1 MIKRITLYLNG
12 SYCYF
17 KNSKQFLIFETYLKE
32 TVSLSL
38 FGNYNFLSFP
48 EKFYKIHFMIR
59 ILEMFYK
66 YCL

>member
-1 MIKRITLYLNG
+1 MIKRVTLYLNG

-17 KNSKQFLIFETYLKE
+17 KNSKQFLIFEAYLKE

-48 EKFYKIHFMIR
+48 EKV
-59 ILEMFYK
+59 L
-66 YCL
+66 